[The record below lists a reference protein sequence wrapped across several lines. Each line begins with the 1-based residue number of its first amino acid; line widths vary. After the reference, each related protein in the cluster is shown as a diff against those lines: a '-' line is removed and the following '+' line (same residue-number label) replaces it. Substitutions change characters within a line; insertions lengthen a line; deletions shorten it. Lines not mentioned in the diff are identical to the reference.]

1 LGYLRG
7 SVGAATLAA
16 SMETLNTP
24 SEIALWTSVVSAMV
38 VSATY
43 PSAENAALFADSVV
57 LELRKRVPTVVSDGI
72 SARTQAKQNLT
83 KRALSEHLNEQLD
96 LARRWDVC
104 ARVIFANG
112 DVSQGKVKLLP
123 SGYWHMDTD
132 EEFGTDAGFTDE
144 ERAVNVEILDA

>member
-1 LGYLRG
+1 LRG

-24 SEIALWTSVVSAMV
+24 DEITTWISA
-38 VSATY
+38 AAAFTETRTY
-43 PSAENAALFADSVV
+43 PSPEDCASFADSMV
-57 LELRKRVPTVVSDGI
+57 LELRKRIPLAVSDGV

-104 ARVIFANG
+104 ARVTFANG

-144 ERAVNVEILDA
+144 ERAVNVEILQA